1 MLCPPLIPAQGA
13 SGVIDLAQL
22 PDIWRASELA
32 VSRAVTI
39 SSAHVMLDAE
49 LPNRGW
55 PRSCLTELLLQA
67 GGIGELQL
75 LKPVLQM
82 LSATRRIALVQPPY
96 IPHAMAFQTW
106 GIETSRLLWMRA
118 ASTGDALWTTEQIL
132 KNGSCGAVLLWQ
144 NNIRPESLRRL
155 NLAAQSGDT
164 CFWLLRPLVGAAEA
178 SPAPLRLGLR
188 PANGGVSISIIK
200 RRGPASAEAFFV
212 PLPDMPV
219 RRHQPEH
226 DHAVSDQPVP
236 AVVALRI
243 PAPLLV

>member
-1 MLCPPLIPAQGA
+1 MLCPPLLPAQGA
-13 SGVIDLAQL
+13 DGVIDPAQL

-39 SSAHVMLDAE
+39 SSGHPMLDAE
-49 LPNRGW
+49 LPNKGW
-55 PRSCLTELLLQA
+55 PRSCLTELLLQS

-75 LKPVLQM
+75 LKPVLQK
-82 LSATRRIALVQPPY
+82 LAATRRVALVQPPY
-96 IPHAMAFQTW
+96 IPHVMAFQTW

-164 CFWLLRPLVGAAEA
+164 CFWLLRPMAGATEA

-188 PANGGVSISIIK
+188 PTKGGVSISIIK
-200 RRGPASAEAFFV
+200 RRGPAADEALFV

-219 RRHQPEH
+219 PRHQPEH
-226 DHAVSDQPVP
+226 NHAVSDQPAP
-236 AVVALRI
+236 AVVALRS

>member
-1 MLCPPLIPAQGA
+1 MLCPPLLPPQGA
-13 SGVIDLAQL
+13 NGVIDPAQL

-39 SSAHVMLDAE
+39 TSGHPVLDAE
-49 LPNRGW
+49 LPNMGW
-55 PRSCLTELLLQA
+55 PRSCLIELLLQS

-75 LKPVLQM
+75 LKPTLQK

-96 IPHAMAFQTW
+96 IPHVMAFKTW
-106 GIETSRLLWMRA
+106 GIETSRLLWMRT
-118 ASTGDALWTTEQIL
+118 ASTGDALWTAEQIL
-132 KNGSCGAVLLWQ
+132 KNASCGAVLLWQ

-155 NLAAQSGDT
+155 NLAAQSGDI
-164 CFWLLRPLVGAAEA
+164 CFWLLRPMTGATEA

-188 PANGGVSISIIK
+188 PAKGGVSITIIK
-200 RRGPASAEAFFV
+200 RRGPAADEALFV

-219 RRHQPEH
+219 PRHQPEY
-226 DHAVSDQPVP
+226 DHALPDQPAP
-236 AVVALRI
+236 AIVTLRS

>member
-1 MLCPPLIPAQGA
+1 MLCPPLIPAQGVDGA
-13 SGVIDLAQL
+13 FDPAQL

-39 SSAHVMLDAE
+39 SSGHPLLDAE
-49 LPNRGW
+49 LPNKGW
-55 PRSCLTELLLQA
+55 PRSVLTEILLQA

-75 LKPVLQM
+75 LKPVLQA
-82 LSATRRIALVQPPY
+82 LSATRRVALVQPPY

-106 GIETSRLLWMRA
+106 GIKTSRLLWMRA

-132 KNGSCGAVLLWQ
+132 KNGSCGAVILWQ
-144 NNIRPESLRRL
+144 SNIRPESLRRL
-155 NLAAQSGDT
+155 NLAAQTGDT
-164 CFWLLRPLVGAAEA
+164 CFWLLRPLAGATEP

-188 PANGGVSISIIK
+188 PARGGVSVSIIK
-200 RRGPASAEAFFV
+200 RRGPAAEEALFV

-219 RRHQPEH
+219 PRHQPEH
-226 DHAVSDQPVP
+226 EHAVSDQPAP
-236 AVVALRI
+236 AVIAFRS